1 MPRRRKT
8 PREFA
13 EERVPAPPHAAGVQE
28 FALAGAAADGPS
40 AGPAGRR
47 GGRRSATIRSRP
59 RQQQQQQEAGG
70 EEEVVVAAAQRP
82 QGAAAPATTLEV
94 VLLPAVADQE
104 DQQLLMLQGAAA
116 ADPPGPSPPVSSKT
130 LRFPLRPGKGR
141 MGQKCMIKANHFF
154 AQLQQFPD
162 YKDLHQYDVSITPE
176 VTSRAVN
183 RAVMEQLVKIHRE
196 SSLGQRL
203 PVYDGR
209 KSMYTAGALP
219 FEFKEFHIIL
229 QQSQEESLQVDDA
242 PSSTTTTNNNN
253 TTLANIKE
261 RSFKV
266 VIKFAARADLHHLGQ
281 FLAGHQADAP
291 QEALQVLDIV
301 LRELPTHRY
310 VPVGRSFYS
319 PNLGMRK
326 SLGEGLESWRGFYQS
341 IRPTQMGLSLNIGEL
356 PMTCKIICRH
366 PPAFLKNQIFR

>member
-1 MPRRRKT
+1 MCGKSAYSSDDAAAAAAATSKSFNLRIMPRRRKT

-40 AGPAGRR
+40 AGPAGTR

-104 DQQLLMLQGAAA
+104 EQQLLMLQGAAA

-154 AQLQQFPD
+154 VQLQQFPD
-162 YKDLHQYDVSITPE
+162 YKDLHQYDVSDLVSLLVLLPS
-176 VTSRAVN
+176 VDVGFCR
-183 RAVMEQLVKIHRE
+183 ME
-196 SSLGQRL
+196 
-203 PVYDGR
+203 
-209 KSMYTAGALP
+209 
-219 FEFKEFHIIL
+219 
-229 QQSQEESLQVDDA
+229 
-242 PSSTTTTNNNN
+242 
-253 TTLANIKE
+253 
-261 RSFKV
+261 
-266 VIKFAARADLHHLGQ
+266 
-281 FLAGHQADAP
+281 
-291 QEALQVLDIV
+291 
-301 LRELPTHRY
+301 
-310 VPVGRSFYS
+310 
-319 PNLGMRK
+319 
-326 SLGEGLESWRGFYQS
+326 
-341 IRPTQMGLSLNIGEL
+341 
-356 PMTCKIICRH
+356 
-366 PPAFLKNQIFR
+366 

>member
-59 RQQQQQQEAGG
+59 RQQQQQQQAGG

-104 DQQLLMLQGAAA
+104 EQHRLMLQGAAA
-116 ADPPGPSPPVSSKT
+116 ADPPGASTPVSSKT

-141 MGQKCMIKANHFF
+141 IGQKCMIKANHFF

-162 YKDLHQYDVSITPE
+162 YKDLHQYDVSDLM
-176 VTSRAVN
+176 SL
-183 RAVMEQLVKIHRE
+183 LV
-196 SSLGQRL
+196 LL
-203 PVYDGR
+203 PY
-209 KSMYTAGALP
+209 
-219 FEFKEFHIIL
+219 
-229 QQSQEESLQVDDA
+229 VD
-242 PSSTTTTNNNN
+242 
-253 TTLANIKE
+253 
-261 RSFKV
+261 
-266 VIKFAARADLHHLGQ
+266 
-281 FLAGHQADAP
+281 
-291 QEALQVLDIV
+291 
-301 LRELPTHRY
+301 
-310 VPVGRSFYS
+310 VGF
-319 PNLGMRK
+319 
-326 SLGEGLESWRGFYQS
+326 
-341 IRPTQMGLSLNIGEL
+341 
-356 PMTCKIICRH
+356 CKTE
-366 PPAFLKNQIFR
+366 